1 MSNLSNKDTGMF
13 CNICNFLTMTS
24 IDHESK
30 MKAGVCRG
38 CNLKFVQPNRKKWD
52 NGWRPTEEEVRE
64 FKISIEKSV
73 HSILSDINNY
83 I

>member
-1 MSNLSNKDTGMF
+1 MSDSYNKNTGMF
-13 CNICNFLTMTS
+13 CNICNFLTMSS

-30 MKAGVCRG
+30 IHVGVCRG
-38 CNLKFVQPNRKKWD
+38 CNLKFVQPNRVKWD
-52 NGWRPTEEEVRE
+52 SGWRPAEEEVRE
-64 FKISIEKSV
+64 FKASVEKSV